1 MPKNRPYKSNS
12 PSGTRRAV
20 AKKIGRAGAAA
31 AAAAGGAAGKAA
43 MKVARPLKGM
53 TRAQKSLSKSD
64 MKKLRDSLPI
74 IKALITQK

>member
-20 AKKIGRAGAAA
+20 AKKIGRAG

>member
-12 PSGTRRAV
+12 PSRTRRAGAE
-20 AKKIGRAGAAA
+20 AKKIGRAG

-43 MKVARPLKGM
+43 MKVARPIKGM